1 MKCFS
6 VVFLELVSFLTK
18 LCREAVKNLGQE
30 KFEAVYNYLKK
41 ARFDD
46 RKSGKDVD
54 EKQVMHDLHR
64 ICSNSD
70 LCFIVEQLLFLE
82 MSDRF

>member
-1 MKCFS
+1 
-6 VVFLELVSFLTK
+6 LTT
-18 LCREAVKNLGQE
+18 LHSEAVKNLGQE

-46 RKSGKDVD
+46 RKLGKDVD

-64 ICSNSD
+64 ICSSSD

-82 MSDRF
+82 MSDRS